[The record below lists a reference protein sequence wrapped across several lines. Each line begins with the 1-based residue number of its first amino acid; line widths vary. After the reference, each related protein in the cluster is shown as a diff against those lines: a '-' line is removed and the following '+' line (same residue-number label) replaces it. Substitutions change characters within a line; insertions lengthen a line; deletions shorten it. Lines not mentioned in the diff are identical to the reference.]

1 MPKLLVTS
9 RSFGQTSDR
18 PFQILDQAGIA
29 YTLMGID
36 FNYDVFKVAVQEYDA
51 LIIGAHKFDPE
62 DLAKCDKLQII
73 CKHGTG
79 LDNIPLEMAKEK
91 GIPVTNVPSMNADAV
106 ADLTF
111 AHMLN
116 ISRGISHSSAGVR
129 AGKSK
134 TFTGRDVWGKT
145 LGLVGF
151 GAIGKAVSRRAA
163 GFSMNVLVF
172 DPYVEAPPDELKGIV
187 TFCGFD
193 RIIAE
198 CDIVS
203 IHVPLTDETKD
214 LFDKNTI
221 MCMRKD
227 AILIN
232 TARGGIVNEG
242 DLYECMRGG
251 HLFGAALDVTV
262 EEPTNADN
270 PLLSLDNVV
279 ITPHIGMYSVEA
291 LSAVGIVC
299 AENVARIFHG
309 EEPLYRVV

>member
-1 MPKLLVTS
+1 MRKVLVTS
-9 RSFGQTSDR
+9 RSFGQASDR
-18 PFQILDQAGIA
+18 PFQILDHAGIA
-29 YTLMGID
+29 YTLMGVD
-36 FNYDVFKVAVQEYDA
+36 FDYDVFKETVQEYDA

-62 DLAKCDKLQII
+62 DLAKCDRLQII

-79 LDNIPLEMAKEK
+79 LDNIPLETAKEK
-91 GIPVTNVPSMNADAV
+91 GITVTNVPSMNADAV

-116 ISRGISHSSAGVR
+116 ISRGISVSSAGVR
-129 AGKSK
+129 AGKGK

-151 GAIGKAVSRRAA
+151 GAIGKAVSHRAA
-163 GFSMNVLVF
+163 GFSMKVLAF
-172 DPYVEAPPDELKGIV
+172 DPYVETLPDELRGIV

-193 RIIAE
+193 RVVAE

-203 IHVPLTDETKD
+203 IHTPLTDETKD
-214 LFDKNTI
+214 LFDKHTI
-221 MCMRKD
+221 MRMRKD

-232 TARGGIVNEG
+232 TARGGIVNED
-242 DLYECMRGG
+242 DLYECMKGG

-262 EEPTNADN
+262 DEPTGSGH
-270 PLLSLDNVV
+270 PLLTLDNVV
-279 ITPHIGMYSVEA
+279 ITPHIGMYSIEA
-291 LSAVGIVC
+291 LSAVGILC
-299 AENVARIFHG
+299 AENVARKFCG